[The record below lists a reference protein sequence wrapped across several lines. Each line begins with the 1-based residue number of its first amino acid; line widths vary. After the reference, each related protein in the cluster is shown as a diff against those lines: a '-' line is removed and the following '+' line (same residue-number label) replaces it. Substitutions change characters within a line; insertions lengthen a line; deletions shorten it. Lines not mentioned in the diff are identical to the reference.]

1 MTTTYPPKLK
11 KGDLIGIISPSSPI
25 ADPSRIEKGVRYLES
40 LGYRVL
46 VGENVGKTNGYL
58 AGTDEQRVADLHAM
72 FSDLRVKAI
81 ICVRGGYGTPRLL
94 SLFNYK
100 LASRNPKILVGF
112 SDVTALQLALWKK
125 CRLITFHGPMAGV
138 EMANHVDHFTEE
150 LFWRVLT
157 SSKRIGAISLPSEPA
172 PEPLVPGKAIGRLLG
187 GNLSLV
193 ASLMGTKYQPD
204 FTNSILFL
212 EEIAEEPYRIDRML
226 TQLRNGSVF
235 NKASGM
241 LLGQFTDCTPLDETK
256 PSLSTSQVLDEAALK
271 FGKPVLANLPF
282 GHVPKKL
289 TLPSGLKVKMNAT
302 TNTLHFLEAA
312 VR

>member
-25 ADPSRIEKGVRYLES
+25 ADPSRIERGVRYLES
-40 LGYRVL
+40 LGYRAL

-72 FSDLRVKAI
+72 FYDSRVKAI
-81 ICVRGGYGTPRLL
+81 ICVRGGYGAPRLL
-94 SLFNYK
+94 SLFNYR
-100 LASRNPKILVGF
+100 LAARNPKILVGF

-138 EMANHVDHFTEE
+138 EMANQIDPFTEE

-157 SSKRIGAISLPSEPA
+157 SSKKIGAIPFPSEPA
-172 PEPLVPGKAIGRLLG
+172 PESLVQGKTIGRLLG

-235 NKASGM
+235 SKASGM
-241 LLGQFTDCTPLDETK
+241 LFGQFTDCKPLDGTK
-256 PSLSTSQVLDEAALK
+256 PSLSTPQVLEEAALK

-289 TLPSGLKVKMNAT
+289 TLPSGLRVKMNAT